1 MSNWIF
7 HLALW
12 IFAQLSYPFLALWW
26 LGIVLAGGDR
36 RRHIAL
42 AVDQLWNTPWGGHE
56 DETISS
62 RAEKARLRG
71 DRWGCVLCKWL
82 DKVDPG
88 HCQRAL
94 EKGEGKPVPAGK
106 P

>member
-12 IFAQLSYPFLALWW
+12 AIAQLSYPLLALWW
-26 LGIVLAGGDR
+26 LVIALSGSDR

-62 RAEKARLRG
+62 RAEKARIRG
-71 DRWGCVLCKWL
+71 ARWGCVLCRIL
-82 DKVDPG
+82 NSFDPN
-88 HCQRAL
+88 HCAKSL
-94 EKGEGKPVPAGK
+94 EKNEGKRI
-106 P
+106 